1 VSLRASLWQDD
12 LSQIQ
17 FKSVVSVSSDAP
29 VRQAIAVMRD
39 AGVGYVLIV
48 DQEQLRGIFTERDL
62 VKRVLA
68 KRADLDAPISQHMTA
83 NPVSVRRSES
93 IGGAIRTMHRG
104 HYRHLP
110 VVDDAGR
117 PIGILSVKHI
127 VHYLVEHFPSAV
139 YNLPPEPGKVHEA
152 REGA

>member
-1 VSLRASLWQDD
+1 MSLRASLWQDD
-12 LSQIQ
+12 LSQVQ
-17 FKSVVSVSSDAP
+17 YKSALSVSSDTS
-29 VRQAIAVMRD
+29 VRRVIAVMRD

-48 DQEQLRGIFTERDL
+48 DNQQLRGIFTERDF

-68 KRADLDAPISQHMTA
+68 RHADLDAPVSEYMTA
-83 NPVSVRRSES
+83 NPVSIRRSDS

-110 VVDDAGR
+110 IVDDAGQ

-139 YNLPPEPGKVHEA
+139 YNLPPEPGRVHEA